1 MTNDKQV
8 EVWRKQFQSLFDDKI
23 FARGVSGGYIND
35 HRNSM
40 WQGFCLAKRSMQ
52 PIELPPYEKPEL
64 TARDAG
70 YNLGISD
77 SKLAINAAG
86 YSYRVKE

>member
-52 PIELPPYEKPEL
+52 PIELPKKCESLVFQSTFNAYDV
-64 TARDAG
+64 A
-70 YNLGISD
+70 
-77 SKLAINAAG
+77 LAITEAG
-86 YSYRVKE
+86 YSYRAKE